1 MIGIPKIFNLLSR
14 DITIFEKLLEF
25 NTLADFNAG
34 VASLLAAAAVI
45 TADL

>member
-14 DITIFEKLLEF
+14 DIIISEKLFEF

-34 VASLLAAAAVI
+34 VAALLAAAAVI